1 MDSLV
6 NGSKYGL
13 LNEGKL
19 CLLKNAIC
27 VMYNV
32 RYISILDLSI
42 FQFLISRFWYTI
54 CKLTI

>member
-27 VMYNV
+27 VIYNV

-42 FQFLISRFWYTI
+42 SMVKIGYFSSQV
-54 CKLTI
+54 